1 MNDKLIIRQ
10 KRDTY
15 QAAVVVKVSP
25 EAFAMVEDL
34 CRRTGRSRT
43 DIASRLIEWA
53 SERVEVR
60 SDDED

>member
-25 EAFAMVEDL
+25 EAFALVEDL
-34 CRRTGRSRT
+34 CHRTGRSRT

-53 SERVEVR
+53 AERVEVR
-60 SDDED
+60 SDDEE

>member
-1 MNDKLIIRQ
+1 MDKLITRQ

-25 EAFAMVEDL
+25 ESFAMIEDL

-53 SERVEVR
+53 AERVEIR
-60 SDDED
+60 SDDEE